1 MSDEREPSVRLTI
14 PARSRYLR
22 LARLTAAGI
31 ASDLGFSLQGI
42 EDLRIAVDEACAILI
57 EGCGSAD
64 HDRHDLDLHYGIV
77 GDKLLIEGHTTCGA
91 GEPIEIHA
99 VARELLEM
107 TADEHEVYSVDGGR
121 AFRLVKHRQ
130 DASV

>member
-1 MSDEREPSVRLTI
+1 MTDEHQPSVRLTI

-42 EDLRIAVDEACAILI
+42 EDVRIAVDEACAD
-57 EGCGSAD
+57 ED
-64 HDRHDLDLHYGIV
+64 HSRHEVDLHYGIV
-77 GDKLLIEGHTTCGA
+77 GDKLLIEGRSTCGG
-91 GEPIEIHA
+91 GEDIKIHS

-107 TADEHEVYSVDGGR
+107 TADEHDVRRVDGGR
-121 AFRLVKHRQ
+121 AFRIVKHRQ

>member
-31 ASDLGFSLQGI
+31 ASDIGFSLQGI

-57 EGCGSAD
+57 DGCGGPD
-64 HDRHDLDLHYGIV
+64 HDGHDLDLHYGIV

-91 GEPIEIHA
+91 GEPIEIHS
-99 VARELLEM
+99 VA
-107 TADEHEVYSVDGGR
+107 
-121 AFRLVKHRQ
+121 
-130 DASV
+130 